1 MGNNDSKQLVK
12 GAVILAAAGLIGKV
26 LGASYRIPLQN
37 LLGDEGFYIY
47 QQIYP
52 ILGFALMLSLYG
64 FPSAV
69 AKVASRFEE
78 EGQVAGWRNF
88 YTRIGFVLI
97 LACTGAWA
105 LLYGCSGLLASVIGD
120 SKLRPLYE
128 SASFVFLAIPF
139 TALLRG
145 VCKVKADM
153 VPVAKS
159 QLAEQII
166 RVAIIIGSAA
176 VIGKGVGSLY
186 KIGTAASMAALLG
199 AAGAVLILIN
209 HFRKNRLHI
218 VASASYFRWRQH
230 AAALLGIGLVVTLN
244 HALLLIIQLGDMLTM
259 LPGLRQFGLSFAD
272 AVTDKGIFDR
282 GQPLIQIGSVLGS
295 ALALSVMPAISQ
307 KKLEEEPE
315 IYGPFMRIALKL
327 SIAIGTGATLG
338 LIFIFPETNQ
348 LLFEDDAGSGALR
361 ILMVAVLVSSV
372 AITMSAMLQGIGF
385 YKRTAYWILTCFA
398 LKVGLNILLVP
409 FLGIIGGAFATVLAL
424 LFLLLRTGRDLM
436 KHLKVV
442 FNSNMNQMQTL
453 AVASI
458 CMVVFLSLGKLVMN
472 TQLTQS
478 RLLLLAE
485 VLLLVTGGAIVFLW
499 MLIRRSGFFTDE
511 ELLILPGSRIFMKIR
526 KYK

>member
-1 MGNNDSKQLVK
+1 MGNDDSKQLVK
-12 GAVILAAAGLIGKV
+12 GAIILAGAGLIGKI

-69 AKVASRFEE
+69 AKVAGRFEE

-88 YTRIGFVLI
+88 YMRAWLVLMI
-97 LACTGAWA
+97 VCIGAWA
-105 LLYGCSGLLASVIGD
+105 LLFGCSGLLASVIGD
-120 SKLRPLYE
+120 GKLRPLYE

-145 VCKVKADM
+145 MCKVKADM

-159 QLAEQII
+159 QLAEQVI

-176 VIGKGVGSLY
+176 FIGKGVGSLY
-186 KIGTAASMAALLG
+186 KIGTAASTAALFG
-199 AAGAVLILIN
+199 AACAVLILVN
-209 HFRKNRLHI
+209 HFRKNPLRI
-218 VASASYFRWRQH
+218 TASSSYFRWRQH
-230 AAALLGIGLVVTLN
+230 AAALLGIGLVATLN

-272 AVTDKGIFDR
+272 AITAKGIFDR

-307 KKLEEEPE
+307 KKLDEEPG

-348 LLFEDDAGSGALR
+348 LLFEDDAGTGALR
-361 ILMVAVLVSSV
+361 ILMVAVLISSV
-372 AITMSAMLQGIGF
+372 AITMAAMLQGLGF
-385 YKRTAYWILTCFA
+385 YRRTAYWILTCFV
-398 LKVGLNILLVP
+398 LKVVLNILLVP
-409 FLGIIGGAFATVLAL
+409 LLGITGGAFATVLAL
-424 LFLLLRTGRDLM
+424 LFLLVLAGRDLV
-436 KHLKVV
+436 KRAKVV
-442 FNSNMNQMQTL
+442 FNNSMHQVKAL

-458 CMVVFLSLGKLVMN
+458 CMLVFLSLGKMV
-472 TQLTQS
+472 LTTLLIQS
-478 RLLLLAE
+478 RLLLLGE
-485 VLLLVTGGAIVFLW
+485 VFLLVTGGAIVFLW
-499 MLIRRSGFFTDE
+499 MLIRWSRFFTDE
-511 ELLILPGSRIFMKIR
+511 ELLMLPGSRIFMKIR
-526 KYK
+526 NNK